1 MTMNRRKAI
10 QLSMATC
17 AGIGIPA
24 SGWSIGLDSQVGI
37 AVLDRGIS
45 RTLRPRSVE
54 QLMWE
59 VSKRTSINVRE
70 EPLYLTL
77 TDKSLFRNPFLV
89 WFGQGAI
96 DPLSE
101 AERRRLSLYLRGGGT
116 LLISDVSPLGDDDFD
131 RTIRVEMDRLWPDR
145 DWMRLSND
153 HTVFRTFYL
162 LENPR
167 GRVARSNHF
176 EGVIFDDRSPV
187 IYERNDL
194 FGAFG
199 RERLGGW
206 SMPVFPGGERQREMA
221 FRTGLNLVMYATC
234 LNYKRDQVH
243 VTEILRR
250 RNWRVEPSK
259 TIP

>member
-10 QLSMATC
+10 TITAAAS
-17 AGIGIPA
+17 AGLMLPA
-24 SGWSIGLDSQVGI
+24 KSWSIGLDSQVGI
-37 AVLDRGIS
+37 AVLDRGNS
-45 RTLRPRSVE
+45 RELRPRCVE

-70 EPLYLTL
+70 EPIYLKL
-77 TDKSLFRNPFLV
+77 TDESLFRNPFLV
-89 WFGQGAI
+89 WFGRGEMT
-96 DPLSE
+96 PLTE
-101 AERRRLSLYLRGGGT
+101 MERRRLSFYLRGGGT
-116 LLISDVSPLGDDDFD
+116 LLISDVSPLGDEAFD
-131 RTIRVEMDRLWPDR
+131 ASIRTEMTRLWADR

-153 HTVFRTFYL
+153 HTVYRTFYL
-162 LENPR
+162 LEKPK
-167 GRVARSNHF
+167 GRVARSDHL

-199 RERLGGW
+199 RERFGAW

-250 RNWRVEPSK
+250 RNWRVQPSK
-259 TIP
+259 TIR